1 MDQKTIDNAVLI
13 HKTREASNDIF
24 KFTFQTREGIM
35 TVYVDEDQY
44 SKPMIGDSGV
54 LEMINDT
61 LISFGQWIPE
71 KSVWL

>member
-24 KFTFQTREGIM
+24 MFTFQTREGIM

-71 KSVWL
+71 KSVWQ

>member
-24 KFTFQTREGIM
+24 KLTFQTREGIM
-35 TVYVDEDQY
+35 TLYVDEDQY
-44 SKPMIGDSGV
+44 AKPMVGDSGV
-54 LEMINDT
+54 LELINDT

-71 KSVWL
+71 KTVWQ

>member
-1 MDQKTIDNAVLI
+1 MDQKKIDNAVLI

-24 KFTFQTREGIM
+24 KLTFQTREGIL
-35 TVYVDEDQY
+35 TVYVDEEQY
-44 SKPMIGDSGV
+44 AQPTVGDCGS

-71 KSVWL
+71 KTVRR